1 MAIQYEIERNKRN
14 NQKVK
19 EKKQELIYIYIYIY
33 IYIKLIVLIKNL
45 QNVKFEKNVEFIHFI
60 SKMIMENYTE
70 KNIFKVNKN
79 VNHCVVWIAF
89 IKQKKET

>member
-19 EKKQELIYIYIYIY
+19 EKKQELIYIY